1 MLFKLDSVQAM
12 ITGHREAI
20 TFVLARG
27 MIPPSNHYDDLEN
40 TYVVFSLSPVGLLH
54 PSLWGFSS
62 SSYPSSPRR
71 SFGERLWGVLVE
83 SREASPSVAV
93 GILQLLLS
101 LLAQMKLRQLRLPLL
116 HAQVLH
122 HAQSLVIHLS
132 LGLVLRGIS
141 DSLPRNVL
149 VHETLLAIAVMI
161 VASLKIAHVSDSP
174 LAIAQATDGDSL
186 QEIPLLLCVGVRPV
200 PPLMMNTLGNPH
212 HGLLLGNPHHS
223 LLGNPHHGL
232 LLGNPRHGLLLGSP
246 HHGLLLGNPHHGLL
260 LPPFG
265 RWWISFSRPFL
276 SIRLL
281 LPIHRRDHSIICYY
295 GRG

>member
-1 MLFKLDSVQAM
+1 M
-12 ITGHREAI
+12 
-20 TFVLARG
+20 
-27 MIPPSNHYDDLEN
+27 
-40 TYVVFSLSPVGLLH
+40 
-54 PSLWGFSS
+54 
-62 SSYPSSPRR
+62 
-71 SFGERLWGVLVE
+71 
-83 SREASPSVAV
+83 

-116 HAQVLH
+116 HAQ
-122 HAQSLVIHLS
+122 SLVIHLS

-141 DSLPRNVL
+141 DSLPRTVL
-149 VHETLLAIAVMI
+149 VHETLLAIALMT

-174 LAIAQATDGDSL
+174 LAIVQATDGDSL

-212 HGLLLGNPHHS
+212 HGLFLGNPHHS
-223 LLGNPHHGL
+223 
-232 LLGNPRHGLLLGSP
+232 
-246 HHGLLLGNPHHGLL
+246 LL

-265 RWWISFSRPFL
+265 RWWISFSRPFP